1 MNTHMWIVMGL
12 AMVAAGGV
20 VQVFIYPYL
29 SGDIKA
35 EKRQAALR
43 SPGPK
48 RNAENQTDAA
58 SRRKQIID
66 SLKEVEARG
75 KRKRQTLDARIA
87 QAGLS
92 WSRKHY
98 IIASA
103 VAGALAGGLMC
114 FATANPLIIMAAA
127 VVGGFGFPAWTLNF
141 LRKRR
146 LKKFVDE
153 FPNAVDII
161 TRGVKAGLPLGDCL
175 RVIAAESAEPVRSEF
190 RQIAEAQTMG
200 LSTGEAVERIVERV
214 PIPEASF
221 FAIVINIQQKAG
233 GNLAE
238 ALGNLSSV
246 LRGRK
251 MMKAKIQAMSG
262 EAKASAYIIGAM
274 PFVVAIMAYVTSP
287 KYMELLWT
295 TQTGELVLGCCAVWM
310 GIGSFIM
317 KNMINFD
324 I

>member
-12 AMVAAGGV
+12 AMVAAGGI

-29 SGDIKA
+29 SGEIKA

-58 SRRKQIID
+58 SRRKQITD

-103 VAGALAGGLMC
+103 VSGTLAGGLMC
-114 FATANPLIIMAAA
+114 FATADPLIILAAA

-200 LSTGEAVERIVERV
+200 LSTGEAIVERV

-238 ALGNLSSV
+238 ALGNLSRPQNDEGEDPGDV
-246 LRGRK
+246 GRG
-251 MMKAKIQAMSG
+251 
-262 EAKASAYIIGAM
+262 
-274 PFVVAIMAYVTSP
+274 
-287 KYMELLWT
+287 
-295 TQTGELVLGCCAVWM
+295 
-310 GIGSFIM
+310 
-317 KNMINFD
+317 
-324 I
+324 